1 MKYLAIPLFLMM
13 IACGG
18 GQDHSNHEVHD
29 AGAAVAPKNLPAD
42 PVSQLLG
49 AYYQLKSTLVE
60 ADSVAADSAAGV
72 LAGLADGM
80 EVKSLVSDSTR
91 EVLASN
97 LLDSISNASSG
108 FANSADLAS
117 RRRVFSQ
124 LGAYM
129 LALLKHTG
137 YKASTVYVQE
147 CPMAFNDTETASWL
161 SDASEIINPYLG
173 KKHPK
178 YSSGMLHCGDLK
190 DSIPAKP

>member
-80 EVKSLVSDSTR
+80 EVKSLVSDSKR

-97 LLDSISNASSG
+97 LLVIRICKFRGPCIPTPGIQPVGRLYAGPPETYRIQSLHRLCAGVSNG
-108 FANSADLAS
+108 F
-117 RRRVFSQ
+117 Q
-124 LGAYM
+124 
-129 LALLKHTG
+129 
-137 YKASTVYVQE
+137 
-147 CPMAFNDTETASWL
+147 
-161 SDASEIINPYLG
+161 
-173 KKHPK
+173 
-178 YSSGMLHCGDLK
+178 
-190 DSIPAKP
+190 